1 MLIYV
6 ILFFN
11 ILLLII
17 LSAALF
23 IYLNQ
28 KKDNRESIILDSVL
42 QRFDAMDQKVQD
54 ILKQNI
60 EIVDKG
66 HNRFNQ
72 SLENTGKT
80 IGELQL
86 KIAQLD
92 EANKKIFDLGKD
104 ISSLQDILKA
114 PKLRGGFGE
123 LVLADILQQMLP
135 RDNYKL
141 QYSFNSGAMV
151 DAAVFLGEKIVP
163 VDSKFPLENFKK
175 SLDSDDDAERARLK
189 KVFINDVKKHIDS
202 ISQKYIL
209 PDEKTFDFALMYV
222 PAENVYYEMIINDKG
237 FEDSLS
243 AYAMKKKVI
252 AVSPNSFY
260 AYLQAILLGL
270 KGMTIESSARTIM
283 ENISKLQHEVN
294 KITEDYGIMGT
305 HLKNLGNSYDKVDK
319 NLQKFS
325 MSVETITAKHEVELL
340 SDS

>member
-1 MLIYV
+1 MINNKKGDSQQS
-6 ILFFN
+6 IL
-11 ILLLII
+11 
-17 LSAALF
+17 
-23 IYLNQ
+23 
-28 KKDNRESIILDSVL
+28 LDSVL
-42 QRFDAMDQKVQD
+42 KRFDAMDQKVQD
-54 ILKQNI
+54 VMKQNV
-60 EIVDKG
+60 EIIDKG
-66 HNRFNQ
+66 HDRFSK
-72 SLENTGKT
+72 SLDNTGKT
-80 IGELQL
+80 IGELQQ
-86 KIAQLD
+86 KMVQLD
-92 EANKKIFDLGKD
+92 EANKKIFELGKD

-141 QYSFNSGAMV
+141 QYSFNSGNMV
-151 DAAVFLGEKIVP
+151 DAAIFLGEKIVP

-175 SLDSDDDAERARLK
+175 ALSSDEDTEKQRLK
-189 KVFINDVKKHIDS
+189 KVFFSDVKKHIDS
-202 ISQKYIL
+202 ISNKYIL

-283 ENISKLQHEVN
+283 ENISKLQHEIN
-294 KITEDYGIMGT
+294 KITDDYGIMGT
-305 HLKNLGNSYDKVDK
+305 HLKNLSNSYEKVDR
-319 NLQKFS
+319 NLQKFGL
-325 MSVETITAKHEVELL
+325 SVETITAKQEVDMLTEG
-340 SDS
+340 

>member
-1 MLIYV
+1 MGGIV
-6 ILFFN
+6 LFV
-11 ILLLII
+11 
-17 LSAALF
+17 
-23 IYLNQ
+23 YLN
-28 KKDNRESIILDSVL
+28 KNSAKNSDTLMMNTLF

-54 ILKQNI
+54 IMKQNTD
-60 EIVDKG
+60 IVDKG
-66 HNRFNQ
+66 HERFNK
-72 SLENTGKT
+72 SMETTGKT
-80 IGELQL
+80 IGDLQQKL
-86 KIAQLD
+86 AQLD
-92 EANKKIFDLGKD
+92 ESNKKIFDLGKD

-123 LVLADILQQMLP
+123 LMLADILQQMLP
-135 RDNYKL
+135 RENYKL
-141 QYSFNSGAMV
+141 QYSFRSGAMV
-151 DAAVFLGEKIVP
+151 DAAVFLGERIVS

-175 SLDSDDDAERARLK
+175 SIECEDEIEKAKLR

-222 PAENVYYEMIINDKG
+222 PAENVYYEMIINDKS

-283 ENISKLQHEVN
+283 ENISKLHHEID
-294 KITEDYGIMGT
+294 KISDDYSTMGT
-305 HLKNLGNSYDKVDK
+305 HLKNLGNSYDTVDK
-319 NLQKFS
+319 NLQRFS
-325 MSVETITAKHEVELL
+325 RETVKCLFSFRRDFYFWIRT
-340 SDS
+340 